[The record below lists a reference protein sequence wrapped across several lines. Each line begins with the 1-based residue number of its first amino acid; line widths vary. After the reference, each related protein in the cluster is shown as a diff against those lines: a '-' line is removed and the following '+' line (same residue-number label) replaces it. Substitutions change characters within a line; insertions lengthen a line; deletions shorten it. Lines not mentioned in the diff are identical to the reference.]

1 MSEIP
6 YALRTFLESVNHD
19 EEVNYTPSIVRN
31 ASATLS
37 HTFGLPKVPVAF
49 VMDYDVRLTTHD
61 IPVRCYHPMP
71 AKKLPVIFYYHG
83 GGHLSCSLE
92 THDRICRRIT
102 NATQCVIISLGY
114 RLAPEFPYPCGVDDC
129 IAITAGR
136 KTLFPTTLLAN
147 FDHIFLAGDSA
158 GGNLALTV
166 CHQLQQQNDSAIR
179 GVLLFYPSVDFSTHY
194 ASYERN
200 GRGFLLTKN
209 KITWYF
215 NHYFAKGG
223 DSEQASPMHFPNLN
237 ALPPI
242 YMAIA
247 ELDPLYDEDYAF
259 AMKAQ
264 ALGVTI
270 TVEEFKGMIHGFIQ
284 FESLVPVQILHLI
297 TSIQQFIQPLRAE
310 S

>member
-1 MSEIP
+1 MSDIP

-49 VMDYDVRLTTHD
+49 VIDYDVRLTTHD

-102 NATQCVIISLGY
+102 NATQCVVISLGY

-136 KTLFPTTLLAN
+136 
-147 FDHIFLAGDSA
+147 
-158 GGNLALTV
+158 NLALTV
-166 CHQLQQQNDSAIR
+166 CHQLQQQNDSATQ
-179 GVLLFYPSVDFSTHY
+179 GLLLFYPAVDFSMHY
-194 ASYERN
+194 GSYERN

-209 KITWYF
+209 KIIWYF
-215 NHYFAKGG
+215 NHYFAKVGG
-223 DSEQASPMHFPNLN
+223 S
-237 ALPPI
+237 
-242 YMAIA
+242 
-247 ELDPLYDEDYAF
+247 
-259 AMKAQ
+259 
-264 ALGVTI
+264 
-270 TVEEFKGMIHGFIQ
+270 
-284 FESLVPVQILHLI
+284 
-297 TSIQQFIQPLRAE
+297 
-310 S
+310 